1 MSKKFKKGAAI
12 VLSTAM
18 ITQLGLQDGMLY
30 VRADEENE
38 TAEQTQ
44 LNSDVTTE
52 SNEQEIVQ
60 ESPETT
66 SPQQNNST
74 NDQIPNTESEPAQDS
89 QVQTR
94 VSANLLVMNSDVT
107 TQVQFVD
114 ENNNPLQGAPSSVK
128 AGTIEGIVSTISFEG
143 YDFVNATV
151 NGDEIYSIGVVGD
164 IWYYVPADDP
174 NTGLLLGDSIIVF
187 NYETHV
193 ETYTVS
199 YNTSLYYEGPTS
211 VREGESYSFTTR
223 PSGKGKK
230 LNVIVNDQDI
240 TDSGVVVDNAT
251 GLTRYTVEKVMGNQD
266 VAITESDVE
275 TYTFTYNNDSIRQ
288 GDIRSPESGTAIE
301 AGSTLE
307 FTLRSDTWIGAT
319 DIDGHEWH
327 LNLLAINKEYV
338 NVPTT
343 FNEGDFAQTILSSG
357 EVVTVT
363 LTDKHESGVWWNRY
377 NEYTIAVKNVY
388 TDIEVTDG
396 NFKNAERNEIIL
408 KRLDGVSDIIGWDN
422 AENDGDGDY
431 RTGSINS
438 VYEQTDRTGNEFYF
452 NLEPGYTNPVV
463 TVLANGRQTDIG
475 VDEVS
480 KMDPDDVTA
489 EGYTYRVNIP
499 NNLSDNV
506 EVYITAEKQQYTVEY
521 KVGDKILEDE
531 NKYTIFDGDRN
542 ELLLPEAPE
551 YNTEEYIFEG
561 WEYNGQIYQPN
572 EVFQFNE
579 QTIKGAENGVI
590 TFTAK
595 LIPIEGSDYVLYTV
609 EFLFQNE
616 ANEYVSKKE
625 YPNRIGYGIKNEE
638 LFNYFVIGMKVPGYV
653 LDEDNSDITL
663 KLTNEENNI
672 AEIRFKLDKNND
684 GVADEEQYVD
694 VTFQIA
700 EEDSGKGTIDGEA
713 SLTNLVPGLEMSVP
727 SVVDTEGDDWAFDG
741 WTPALTTDE
750 EGNVVVPADDETYTA
765 TWKEDKNH
773 DNKPDEDETK
783 YTISY
788 EAGTDEEVG
797 NMPAA
802 QPNVLKNTTQTVSTQ
817 VPTRSGYVFSGWTTE
832 DVDVNEDGQFMM
844 PAQDVT
850 FTATW
855 RVDSNGDGI
864 ADDDQDLT
872 KPEDSDSN
880 EDSESTGGEDTAT
893 ATNVGIF
900 ASLATSALAGL
911 GILAA
916 LKKRR
921 KN

>member
-1 MSKKFKKGAAI
+1 
-12 VLSTAM
+12 
-18 ITQLGLQDGMLY
+18 
-30 VRADEENE
+30 
-38 TAEQTQ
+38 
-44 LNSDVTTE
+44 
-52 SNEQEIVQ
+52 
-60 ESPETT
+60 
-66 SPQQNNST
+66 
-74 NDQIPNTESEPAQDS
+74 
-89 QVQTR
+89 
-94 VSANLLVMNSDVT
+94 MNSDIT
-107 TQVQFVD
+107 NQVQFVD

-151 NGDEIYSIGVVGD
+151 NGDEIYSIGAVGD
-164 IWYYVPADDP
+164 VWYYFPADDP
-174 NTGLLLGDSIIVF
+174 NTGLLLGDCIIVF

-199 YNTSLYYEGPTS
+199 YNTSLYYEGPIS

-251 GLTRYTVEKVMGNQD
+251 GLTHYTVENVMGNQD

-288 GDIRSPESGTAIE
+288 GDIKSPESGTAIE

-327 LNLLAINKEYV
+327 LNLLAINEEYV

-480 KMDPDDVTA
+480 KMDSDDVTA

-521 KVGDKILEDE
+521 KVRDEILEDE
-531 NKYTIFDGDRN
+531 NKYTIFDGDSN

-561 WEYNGQIYQPN
+561 WEYNGQIYQLN

-579 QTIKGAENGVI
+579 QTIQGAENGVI
-590 TFTAK
+590 TFAAK
-595 LIPIEGSDYVLYTV
+595 LIPIEGSDYVPYTV
-609 EFLFQNE
+609 EFWFQDEN
-616 ANEYVSKKE
+616 NEYTKKE
-625 YPNRIGYGIKNEE
+625 EYPDQEGYGIKNQN
-638 LFNYFVIGMKVPGYV
+638 LFYYKSLTMNIKGYV
-653 LDEDNSDITL
+653 LDEENSNIVL
-663 KLTNEENNI
+663 ELNSEENNI
-672 AEIRFKLDKNND
+672 AKIYFKVDSNGD
-684 GVADEEQYVD
+684 G
-694 VTFQIA
+694 
-700 EEDSGKGTIDGEA
+700 
-713 SLTNLVPGLEMSVP
+713 
-727 SVVDTEGDDWAFDG
+727 
-741 WTPALTTDE
+741 
-750 EGNVVVPADDETYTA
+750 TA
-765 TWKEDKNH
+765 
-773 DNKPDEDETK
+773 DEDEEK

-788 EAGTDEEVG
+788 EAGTNEEVG
-797 NMPAA
+797 NMPKA
-802 QPNVLKNTTQTVSTQ
+802 QPNVFKNTTQTVSTQ
-817 VPTRSGYVFSGWTTE
+817 VPTREGYVFSRWTTE
-832 DVDVNEDGQFMM
+832 DVEVKEDGTFTM
-844 PAQDVT
+844 PDQDVT
-850 FTATW
+850 FTAEW

-880 EDSESTGGEDTAT
+880 EDSENTDGEDTAT
-893 ATNVGIF
+893 STNVGIF

-911 GILAA
+911 GILAV

-921 KN
+921 KD

>member
-18 ITQLGLQDGMLY
+18 IAQLGLQDGMLY
-30 VRADEENE
+30 VRADEEDE

-74 NDQIPNTESEPAQDS
+74 NDQIPNTEPEPAQDS

-94 VSANLLVMNSDVT
+94 VSANLLVMNSDIT
-107 TQVQFVD
+107 NQVQFVD

-143 YDFVNATV
+143 HDFVNATV

-307 FTLRSDTWIGAT
+307 FTLRSDNWNTALENG
-319 DIDGHEWH
+319 GRHEWH
-327 LNLLAINKEYV
+327 LNLLAINGEYV

-343 FNEGDFAQTILSSG
+343 FNEGDSAQTTLSSG
-357 EVVTVT
+357 ETVTVT
-363 LTDKHESGVWWNRY
+363 LTNYNDSIIWGNRY
-377 NEYTIAVKNVY
+377 HEYTVRVENVY
-388 TDIEVTDG
+388 TDIKVTDG
-396 NFKNAERNEIIL
+396 NFKNANRNEIIL
-408 KRLDGVSDIIGWDN
+408 KRLDGISEIVGWDF
-422 AENDGDGDY
+422 ADQRYESG
-431 RTGSINS
+431 TINT
-438 VYEQTDRTGNEFYF
+438 VYEQTGEWGNEFYF
-452 NLEPGYTNPVV
+452 NLLPGYTNPKVS
-463 TVLANGRQTDIG
+463 VLSNGEETGVG
-475 VDEVS
+475 VDLVS

-521 KVGDKILEDE
+521 KVGDEISVDE
-531 NKYTIFDGDRN
+531 NIYTIFDGDRN

-653 LDEDNSDITL
+653 LDEDSDITL

-750 EGNVVVPADDETYTA
+750 EGNVVVPTDDETYTA

-802 QPNVLKNTTQTVSTQ
+802 QPNVLKNSTQTVSTQ

-880 EDSESTGGEDTAT
+880 EDSESTDGEDTAT